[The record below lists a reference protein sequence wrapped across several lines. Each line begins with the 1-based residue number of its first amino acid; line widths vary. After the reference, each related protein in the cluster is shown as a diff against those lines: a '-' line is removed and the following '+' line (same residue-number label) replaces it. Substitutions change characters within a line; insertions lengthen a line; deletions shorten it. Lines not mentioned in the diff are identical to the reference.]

1 MHNSPIADTIRR
13 NIYVDNVITGTKS
26 TEQAEQFY
34 RESKEIFALASMNL
48 RDWTSNDTSV
58 LKEISVCDRSIGE
71 KVQVLGLSWIVKED
85 ILSLNQISLGPTS
98 DISKRQVLKQIASV
112 YDPLGLFCPVTLQG
126 KLFLQELWN
135 KKLSWDD
142 KLSSKDK
149 EKWNKIKEDLKKL
162 PRYRFPRYIGITQKK
177 KNQDKTTYQLVGFCV
192 HPNMHTPG

>member
-1 MHNSPIADTIRR
+1 MQNSPIADTIRR

-85 ILSLNQISLGPTS
+85 ILSLNQISLEPTS
-98 DISKRQVLKQIASV
+98 DISKRQVLK
-112 YDPLGLFCPVTLQG
+112 
-126 KLFLQELWN
+126 
-135 KKLSWDD
+135 
-142 KLSSKDK
+142 
-149 EKWNKIKEDLKKL
+149 
-162 PRYRFPRYIGITQKK
+162 
-177 KNQDKTTYQLVGFCV
+177 
-192 HPNMHTPG
+192 